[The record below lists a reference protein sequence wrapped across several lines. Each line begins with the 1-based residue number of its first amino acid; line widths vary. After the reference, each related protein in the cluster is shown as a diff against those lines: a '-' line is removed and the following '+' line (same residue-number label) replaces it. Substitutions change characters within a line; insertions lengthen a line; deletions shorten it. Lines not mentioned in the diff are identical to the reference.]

1 MNAEASTS
9 QHTTPV
15 PTHAQPQP
23 ATASSSPANHV
34 FRTPAIPLQNDANR
48 DPTVHPAFPPPPRP
62 GSSFPR
68 QASFNGGIGGMFTRP
83 QSTQQSQQHQHQ
95 QHQQGGHGNGMNIG
109 NGNGQPNGGPVM
121 GTWGSSPQTSNG
133 NDNAQ
138 MEDGM
143 SGGDVNGQSGSGP
156 SGISALS
163 ALMRN
168 GNGRWVVCHR
178 VGAFIQDRD
187 GAPC

>member
-1 MNAEASTS
+1 
-9 QHTTPV
+9 
-15 PTHAQPQP
+15 
-23 ATASSSPANHV
+23 
-34 FRTPAIPLQNDANR
+34 
-48 DPTVHPAFPPPPRP
+48 
-62 GSSFPR
+62 
-68 QASFNGGIGGMFTRP
+68 
-83 QSTQQSQQHQHQ
+83 
-95 QHQQGGHGNGMNIG
+95 
-109 NGNGQPNGGPVM
+109 M